1 MKEKKRVLA
10 AMSGGVDSS
19 VTAALL
25 LEQGYE
31 VIGVTMRLSEESRE
45 ADDDR
50 GCCSIK
56 SVNDA
61 QGVASILGIP
71 HYVLDFR
78 AEFEKN
84 VVCNF
89 LDEYAKGRTPNPCIE
104 CNRAMKFGALM
115 QKARELGADCV
126 ATGHYAQIVYNEENG
141 LYELKKGLDEKKDQ
155 SYVLYHLTQ
164 DTLAHFLLPLG
175 GFTKPEVR
183 EMAEKY
189 NLPVAHKA
197 ESQEICFIPDDDHE
211 RFIRERRPECL
222 VPGDVVDL
230 SGRVLGK
237 HKGLPLYTVGQ
248 RKGLGIA
255 APEPLYV
262 VRLDTENNRVVVGGA
277 NDVFASGLTAGRVTW
292 TAEAPKE
299 SLRCTAKV
307 RYGRREGACTVEMI
321 EGGTLRVTFDEP
333 QRAVT
338 PGQSV
343 VLYDG
348 DRVLGGGIIENTVP
362 AGASGV

>member
-1 MKEKKRVLA
+1 MTEKKRVLA

-45 ADDDR
+45 ADDDK

-61 QGVASILGIP
+61 QHVASILGIP

-78 AEFEKN
+78 EQFEKH
-84 VVCNF
+84 VICNF

-115 QKARELGADCV
+115 QKARELGADFV
-126 ATGHYAQIVYNEENG
+126 ATGHYARITYNEEKG

-155 SYVLYHLTQ
+155 SYVLYHLNQ
-164 DTLAHFLLPLG
+164 ETLAHFLLPLG

-189 NLPVAHKA
+189 KLPVAHKA
-197 ESQEICFIPDDDHE
+197 ESQEICFIPDDDHG
-211 RFIRERRPECL
+211 RFLREHRPEAL
-222 VPGDVVDL
+222 IPGDIVDME
-230 SGRVLGK
+230 GQVLG
-237 HKGLPLYTVGQ
+237 HHLGVPLYTIGQ

-262 VRLDTENNRVVVGGA
+262 VRLDTERNRVIVGGA
-277 NDVFASGLTAGRVTW
+277 QDVFFGGLTAGNVSW
-292 TAEAPKE
+292 TIPAPTE
-299 SLRCTAKV
+299 PLRCTAKV
-307 RYGRREGACTVEMI
+307 RYGRREGACTAEITADGALHV
-321 EGGTLRVTFDEP
+321 VFDEP

-343 VLYDG
+343 VLYEG
-348 DRVLGGGIIENTVP
+348 ERVLGGGIIESAEPVKK
-362 AGASGV
+362 

>member
-1 MKEKKRVLA
+1 MTEKKRVLA

-45 ADDDR
+45 ADDDK

-61 QGVASILGIP
+61 QHVASILGIP

-78 AEFEKN
+78 EQFEKH
-84 VVCNF
+84 VICNF

-115 QKARELGADCV
+115 QKARELGADFV
-126 ATGHYAQIVYNEENG
+126 ATGHYARITYNEEKG

-155 SYVLYHLTQ
+155 SYVLYHLNQ
-164 DTLAHFLLPLG
+164 ETLAHFLLPLG

-189 NLPVAHKA
+189 KLPVAHKA
-197 ESQEICFIPDDDHE
+197 ESQEICFIPDDDHG
-211 RFIRERRPECL
+211 RFLREHRPEAL
-222 VPGDVVDL
+222 IPGDIVDME
-230 SGRVLGK
+230 GHVLG
-237 HKGLPLYTVGQ
+237 HHLGVPLYTIGQ

-262 VRLDTENNRVVVGGA
+262 VRLDTERNRVIVGGA
-277 NDVFASGLTAGRVTW
+277 QDVFFGGLTAGNVSW
-292 TAEAPKE
+292 TIPAPTE
-299 SLRCTAKV
+299 PLRCTAKV
-307 RYGRREGACTVEMI
+307 RYGRREGACTAEI
-321 EGGTLRVTFDEP
+321 TADGALRVVFDEP

-348 DRVLGGGIIENTVP
+348 ECVLGGGIIESAEPVKK
-362 AGASGV
+362 

>member
-1 MKEKKRVLA
+1 MTEKKRVLA

-45 ADDDR
+45 ADDDK

-61 QGVASILGIP
+61 QHVASILGIP

-78 AEFEKN
+78 EQFEKH
-84 VVCNF
+84 VICNF

-115 QKARELGADCV
+115 QKARELGADFV
-126 ATGHYAQIVYNEENG
+126 ATGHYARITYNEEKG
-141 LYELKKGLDEKKDQ
+141 LYELKKGLDDKKDQ
-155 SYVLYHLTQ
+155 SYVLYHLNQ
-164 DTLAHFLLPLG
+164 ETLAHFLLPLG

-189 NLPVAHKA
+189 KLPVAHKA
-197 ESQEICFIPDDDHE
+197 ESQEICFIPDDDHG
-211 RFIRERRPECL
+211 RFLREHRPEAL
-222 VPGDVVDL
+222 IPGDIVDME
-230 SGRVLGK
+230 GHVLG
-237 HKGLPLYTVGQ
+237 HHLGVPLYTIGQ

-262 VRLDTENNRVVVGGA
+262 VRLDTEHNQVIVGGA
-277 NDVFASGLTAGRVTW
+277 QDVFFGGLTAGNVSW
-292 TAEAPKE
+292 TIPAPTE
-299 SLRCTAKV
+299 PLRCTAKV
-307 RYGRREGACTVEMI
+307 RYGRREGACTAEITADGALHV
-321 EGGTLRVTFDEP
+321 VFDEP

-348 DRVLGGGIIENTVP
+348 ERVLGGGIIESAEPVKK
-362 AGASGV
+362 